1 MANHTNIL
9 AWEIRRTEEP
19 IGLQSMGSQEL
30 AMTERLNSNNHSLCI
45 ILCTN
50 YLVAL
55 SHTLRIRYHEH
66 THFADEETEAQL
78 GEELACPVAW
88 AHRVD
93 NSLNDKLDMSQSDLI
108 ETRPLAKPST
118 VQ

>member
-1 MANHTNIL
+1 M
-9 AWEIRRTEEP
+9 
-19 IGLQSMGSQEL
+19 
-30 AMTERLNSNNHSLCI
+30 LCA
-45 ILCTN
+45 N

-55 SHTLRIRYHEH
+55 SHTLGIRYHER

-78 GEELACPVAW
+78 GEDLACPIAW

-93 NSLNDKLDMSQSDLI
+93 NSLNNKLDTSRPDLI
-108 ETRPLAKPST
+108 ETRPLATPST